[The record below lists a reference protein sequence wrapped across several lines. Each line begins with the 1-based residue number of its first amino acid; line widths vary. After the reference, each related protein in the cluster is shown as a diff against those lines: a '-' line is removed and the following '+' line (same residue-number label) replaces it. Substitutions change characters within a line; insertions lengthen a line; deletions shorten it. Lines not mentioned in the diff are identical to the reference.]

1 VSTGNGNGKTTVAP
15 AVPPLVSNQD
25 SEVRFDQLS
34 ESHPIV
40 AWPDEIREV
49 KQRYLEL
56 VTASPALAD
65 SIDKAHAVWRTYWAQ
80 NPDGYIP
87 SLRKWLGELLPQKSP
102 GEHYQF
108 EPRGASVSEKSPKMD
123 RQKEQAIAALLAKP
137 TIEEAAAAV
146 GIGYATLRRWLQDPG
161 FATEYRRARRDLVS
175 QVAAQLQSAAGEA
188 VAALVAIV
196 RDPEAPA
203 SARVSGARTILEFTS
218 RAVETEDLTAR
229 IETLERAAAARDGK
243 SIRAVS

>member
-1 VSTGNGNGKTTVAP
+1 VSTYSEWLDWKPGSRVIENVPEGVTPKLTEPGFVSFVSFPLAP
-15 AVPPLVSNQD
+15 
-25 SEVRFDQLS
+25 
-34 ESHPIV
+34 
-40 AWPDEIREV
+40 
-49 KQRYLEL
+49 
-56 VTASPALAD
+56 
-65 SIDKAHAVWRTYWAQ
+65 
-80 NPDGYIP
+80 
-87 SLRKWLGELLPQKSP
+87 
-102 GEHYQF
+102 
-108 EPRGASVSEKSPKMD
+108 VSEKPSKLD